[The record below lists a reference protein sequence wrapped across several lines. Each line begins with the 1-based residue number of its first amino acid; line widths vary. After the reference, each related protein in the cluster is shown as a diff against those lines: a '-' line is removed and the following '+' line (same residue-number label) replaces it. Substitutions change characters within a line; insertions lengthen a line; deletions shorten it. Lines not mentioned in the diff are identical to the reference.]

1 MKTSLL
7 VLVALLV
14 AAPALAGNV
23 WAVNLRDNPNTIVT
37 FPVSTPAENIVTN
50 IAIDTFAMDF
60 NSAGTVLYAIEYVNP
75 NPVSIGTIDLFTG
88 AYTSLA
94 PLTGIGAGEN
104 ATGLSV
110 DPVTETFYLSTSATG
125 LNRLYTLDPLTGV
138 ATYRADM
145 GTSANL
151 FIDIAIS
158 PAGQMYAHDIATDS
172 LFAVDKITGA
182 ATLIGAT
189 GHLANF
195 AQGMD
200 FDYADGNLYATIYT
214 GGGTGKFVQFDLF
227 TGAGLV
233 LADTNGWNAEMEMA
247 IDSPIPEPATL
258 ALLGLAGL
266 FALRRR

>member
-1 MKTSLL
+1 MRISLVV
-7 VLVALLV
+7 VLALLV
-14 AAPALAGNV
+14 AAPAVAGNV
-23 WAVNLRDNPNTIVT
+23 WAVNLRDSPNSLVT
-37 FPVSTPAENIVTN
+37 FPVSTPAENYVADV
-50 IAIDTFAMDF
+50 AIDTYAIDF
-60 NSAGTVLYAIEYVNP
+60 NSAGTVLYAIEYVSP
-75 NPVSIGTIDLFTG
+75 SPVSIGTIDLFTG
-88 AYTSLA
+88 TYTSIA

-104 ATGLSV
+104 ATGLSI
-110 DPVTETFYLSTSATG
+110 DPLTETFYVSTAASG
-125 LNRLYTLDPLTGV
+125 LNRLYTLDPFTGV

-151 FIDIAIS
+151 IIDIAIS
-158 PAGQMYAHDIATDS
+158 PTGQMYAHDIATDS

-182 ATLIGAT
+182 TTLIGAT
-189 GHLANF
+189 GHAANY

-200 FDYADGNLYATIYT
+200 FDYADGNLYATVYT

-227 TGAGLV
+227 TGAGIV